1 MRHTCATSVVIRLI
15 VGIGLLGSLWGPDP
29 SARAA
34 SVEGY
39 DAASPLEGASWMLS
53 ESFFLKVHNFPEDGN
68 SEDFLEAINRFNTSI
83 RKGKWSVGAQIDMVA
98 NAPPADPI
106 EGPVNP
112 LFGDPSPHHL
122 TEDAYLIPEKVFLQY
137 RSRRFQMDLGD
148 CYVNVGKGIALSL
161 VKRPETDEDTSLRG
175 AKLSIATNPVDWT
188 LFGGWANAQN
198 ISVMSINRGIELPA
212 GEFIFGTA
220 GTVRPARWME
230 FGLHGV
236 GVTYERPDETGE
248 RTAADRLELVR
259 EPVQTGVV
267 GASLR
272 FPSLGPVDWYTEADV
287 FFYGRTPE
295 GERAVI
301 HLDDEEY
308 DLKRG
313 YAIYSGA
320 QVFGTSAAFL
330 AEFKRY
336 SDHLRG
342 SQLSG
347 VTDNALTASPTLE
360 LEEAINPDS
369 QHAVTSNDMTGYR
382 LRWTVYVPKTSHN
395 FFVNFANFVDDAD
408 VPGHDREIIFHPY
421 AGTQLFFNGGHHIF
435 FTGGYRGEANIEDD
449 TPTGA
454 EFGDDHM
461 VHAYFSGALV
471 VKASTLELGT
481 NFRAFHE
488 AKEESPDWMSSET
501 SISWSYK
508 GIVTVSLLMDVTN
521 ERASLFGPLAV
532 PGNLYNDDDSDDP
545 LGVFGAAEIS
555 VKPTRFMAVK
565 VFAGA
570 NKQGLRCTGGVCRWL
585 PGFNGV
591 RTELHF
597 TL

>member
-1 MRHTCATSVVIRLI
+1 MNSPRVSPALARLLPTF
-15 VGIGLLGSLWGPDP
+15 GLLCVLCAPFGSV
-29 SARAA
+29 RAA
-34 SVEGY
+34 SLDGY
-39 DAASPLEGASWMLS
+39 DAASPLEGGSWMLS
-53 ESFFLKVHNFPEDGN
+53 ESFHVKVHNFPED
-68 SEDFLEAINRFNTSI
+68 STHADFLELINRFHTSV

-98 NAPPADPI
+98 NAPPADPVD
-106 EGPVNP
+106 GPINS
-112 LFGDPSPHHL
+112 LFGDPSPAHL
-122 TEDAYLIPEKVFLQY
+122 TEDAYLVPEKLFVQY

-148 CYVNVGKGIALSL
+148 CYINVGKGIALSL

-175 AKLSIATNPVDWT
+175 AKLAIATDPVDWSV
-188 LFGGWANAQN
+188 FGGWANAQN
-198 ISVMSINRGIELPA
+198 ISVVSINRGIELPA

-220 GTVRPARWME
+220 GSVRPARWME
-230 FGLHGV
+230 IGLHGV
-236 GVTYERPDETGE
+236 GVTFERPDENGE
-248 RTAADRLELVR
+248 RTAVDRLELAR
-259 EPVQTGVV
+259 EPVQMGVV

-272 FPSLGPVDWYTEADV
+272 FPSLGPVDWHTEADV

-295 GERAVI
+295 GERAMI
-301 HLDDEEY
+301 DLDDEEFE
-308 DLKRG
+308 LERG

-320 QVFGTSAAFL
+320 QVFGASTAFL

-336 SDHLRG
+336 ANHLRH

-382 LRWTVYVPKTSHN
+382 LRMTVYVPKTSHN
-395 FFVNFANFVDDAD
+395 FFVNFANFFDDAD
-408 VPGHDREIIFHPY
+408 VPGHDREVIFHPY
-421 AGTQLFFNGGHHIF
+421 GGVQLFFEGGHHIF
-435 FTGGYRGEANIEDD
+435 FTGGYRGEVNIEDD
-449 TPTGA
+449 TPTGRDY
-454 EFGDDHM
+454 GNDNM
-461 VHAYFSGALV
+461 VHAYLSGALA

-488 AKEESPDWMSSET
+488 DLEESPDWMSSET

-508 GIVTVSLLMDVTN
+508 GVLTVSLLMDVTN

-532 PGNLYNDDDSDDP
+532 PGNLYNNDDSDDP
-545 LGVFGAAEIS
+545 LGVFGAAEIAI
-555 VKPTRFMAVK
+555 KPTSFMAIK

-591 RTELHF
+591 RTELTF